1 MKKHFSAIGNKLK
14 KLSKYIFRFLKNV
27 ITFNSEFKADIL
39 DIKVKFSELKNE
51 VLDLFKYFKDNNS

>member
-14 KLSKYIFRFLKNV
+14 KLFIYLFRFLKNV
-27 ITFNSEFKADIL
+27 ITFNSEFKADLL

-51 VLDLFKYFKDNNS
+51 ILDLFKYFKDNNS